1 MCRFFGES
9 ESECIRESS
18 VKCGGQEKAGLPA
31 DRKRKWCKVV
41 KWFGESSQLSWVCGV
56 GRGVLPCVISGRGT
70 VFFYYRQRL
79 VHKGLRHY
87 LPSPLPPILL
97 CARALAR
104 LARTKLSR
112 LLYKESYIFLLV
124 RCLLVFYS
132 VIKRVKS

>member
-1 MCRFFGES
+1 
-9 ESECIRESS
+9 
-18 VKCGGQEKAGLPA
+18 
-31 DRKRKWCKVV
+31 
-41 KWFGESSQLSWVCGV
+41 
-56 GRGVLPCVISGRGT
+56 VLPCVISGRGT
-70 VFFYYRQRL
+70 LFFYYRQST

-132 VIKRVKS
+132 VIKRGLVIDVIMFCALIKIMRLWYKPKFFY